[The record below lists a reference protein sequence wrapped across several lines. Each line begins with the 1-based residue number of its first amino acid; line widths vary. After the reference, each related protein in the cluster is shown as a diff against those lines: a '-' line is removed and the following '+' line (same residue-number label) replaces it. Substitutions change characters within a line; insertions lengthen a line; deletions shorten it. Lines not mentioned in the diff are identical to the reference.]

1 MRRSPRPIRCTA
13 APRRRGGLPPSA
25 RATCSACRPGPARR
39 PRSRGP
45 NRPPR
50 RWSGSG
56 GKRALSLGEPAA
68 TGRLLCCSGIS
79 GHLFPG
85 RMSVESGGSV
95 PRPIMNL
102 QALGYVGIRP
112 RKLED
117 WSAYATRFL
126 GLQLVDRSRNA
137 LTFRM
142 DDRKQRIVVEA
153 EQGEGPSFYGWE
165 VENAKALADLAARL
179 ERSGV
184 SFARGSRALA
194 DERRVKDLIV
204 FSDPIGNRLEVFHG
218 AEIASDPFRPGRAIS
233 GFRTGALGM
242 GHAVLTAERLDEV
255 LPFYQDVLGFKAS
268 DYILKPFKAYFFHV
282 NARHHSLAFIDTGKN
297 GIHHLMM
304 ETCYLD
310 DVGQAYDLALRKP
323 EMIGTTSGRHVNDE
337 ANSFYSWSPSEF
349 LVEYGGGGRSIDPA
363 TWTPHERTEGPSLW
377 GHDRSWLTPEGREQ
391 ARDMRIRVAEVGGR
405 VPLNVMHG
413 NHTLAADVC
422 PWWTMNVTARKT
434 GSGSFL

>member
-1 MRRSPRPIRCTA
+1 
-13 APRRRGGLPPSA
+13 
-25 RATCSACRPGPARR
+25 
-39 PRSRGP
+39 
-45 NRPPR
+45 
-50 RWSGSG
+50 
-56 GKRALSLGEPAA
+56 
-68 TGRLLCCSGIS
+68 
-79 GHLFPG
+79 
-85 RMSVESGGSV
+85 
-95 PRPIMNL
+95 MNL
-102 QALGYVGIRP
+102 QALGYVGIRT

-165 VENAKALADLAARL
+165 AESAKALDDLAARL

-184 SFARGSRALA
+184 SIARGSRALA

-204 FSDPIGNRLEVFHG
+204 FSDPIGNRLEIFHG
-218 AEIASDPFRPGRAIS
+218 AEIATDPFQPGRAIS

-323 EMIGTTSGRHVNDE
+323 EMIGTTLGRHVNDE
-337 ANSFYSWSPSEF
+337 VTSFYSWSPSEF
-349 LVEYGGGGRSIDPA
+349 LVEYGWGGRTIEPA

-377 GHDRSWLTPEGREQ
+377 GHDRSWLSDEAREE
-391 ARDMRIRVAEVGGR
+391 ARNMRIKVAEAGGR
-405 VPLNVMHG
+405 VPLNVMAG
-413 NHTLAADVC
+413 NYKLAADVC

-434 GSGSFL
+434 G